1 MQKALR
7 RVGFVVSI
15 ATLVLASALISVPQ
29 TVTRAADHADA
40 PLADH
45 DRPTDIGD
53 VYAFLDPTDN
63 TKVVF
68 VFTVVGFIV
77 PCESVN
83 QAGFDSN
90 VRYRLEL
97 EETGDAVPDRFI
109 DVTFSQQ
116 TARNAAQTAT
126 IVLPN
131 GARITAPTTV
141 QTLASTP
148 PARVVTTDAATGV
161 SFYAGVADDP
171 FFFDIAG
178 FGRFVAS
185 VLGGTPDVSQLSRG
199 RDAFAG
205 YNTQAVAISV
215 PVSML
220 RTSGGIIGVDLLTQ
234 RQVNRKFKANTGVIK
249 YSGKFANVDRAGIPT
264 LNTVLIP
271 FGRKDEYNRAST
283 VDDAGG
289 VFASDIIASLT
300 ALGTNADNIGILAN
314 VAVLNGDF
322 LRLNTTIPNTGNGGG
337 DNAEAGFPN
346 GRRLGDDVID
356 GVLFFVT
363 NQTPLGDS
371 VDSNDVPFTNTFP
384 FLGLSQ
390 QPRGSGTVDD
400 NTRN

>member
-1 MQKALR
+1 MQNAIRRAL
-7 RVGFVVSI
+7 FVMSI
-15 ATLVLASALISVPQ
+15 TALVLGLPFVSMPQ
-29 TVTRAADHADA
+29 AVTQAADHADA

-53 VYAFLDPTDN
+53 VYAFLDPADN

-97 EETGDAVPDRFI
+97 EETGDAVADRFI
-109 DVTFSQQ
+109 DITFSQQ
-116 TARNAAQTAT
+116 TSRSAAQTAT

-131 GARITAPTTV
+131 GTRLTAPTTV
-141 QTLASTP
+141 QTLSATP
-148 PARVVTTDAATGV
+148 PTRVVTTDAATGV
-161 SFYAGVADDP
+161 SFYAGIADDP

-185 VLGGTPDVSQLSRG
+185 VLAGTPDVTQLSRG

-215 PVSML
+215 PLSML
-220 RTSGGIIGVDLLTQ
+220 RTSGGVIGVDLLTQ
-234 RQVNRKFKANTGVIK
+234 RQVNRKFKANSGVIR

-271 FGRKDEYNRAST
+271 FARKDEYNRSST
-283 VDDAGG
+283 ADDAGG
-289 VFASDIIASLT
+289 VFATDIIATLT
-300 ALGTNADNIGILAN
+300 ALGTNADNIGILAS

-322 LRLNTTIPNTGNGGG
+322 LRLNTTIPNTGDGGG
-337 DNAEAGFPN
+337 NNAEAGFPN

-363 NQTPLGDS
+363 NQTPLGDN

-384 FLGLSQ
+384 YLGLSQ
-390 QPRGSGTVDD
+390 QPRSAGTVDD